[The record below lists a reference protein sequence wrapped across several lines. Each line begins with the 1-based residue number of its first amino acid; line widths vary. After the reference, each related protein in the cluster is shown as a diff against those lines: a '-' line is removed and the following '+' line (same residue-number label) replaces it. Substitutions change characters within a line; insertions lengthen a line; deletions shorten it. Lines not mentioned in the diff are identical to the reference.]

1 MCVRNRSISVVDV
14 LNTGID
20 AVRLEARGE
29 AVACSGQ
36 WAVAKLEGGGRRSGK
51 RQSQSG
57 TAVTIIGH
65 GIWREEK
72 WSTKSPYDTK
82 ERTTERTHTQS

>member
-1 MCVRNRSISVVDV
+1 M
-14 LNTGID
+14 
-20 AVRLEARGE
+20 
-29 AVACSGQ
+29 ACSGQ

-82 ERTTERTHTQS
+82 ERTTERTNTQS